1 MTGHPVCDEE
11 EYRRA
16 AEAAAKMLA
25 RRPLSAAMLQ
35 KKLRDKQFCEQAA
48 DYAAERMR
56 VLGAIDDAAFAELV
70 VRSYARKGC
79 GILRIRQE
87 LRARGVSDADAAAAL
102 EEFEPNQEKMLALLD
117 RRLHGD
123 LSDRRECEKAMAA
136 LQRRGFTYS
145 EIREAMEAY
154 RLQSADNQ

>member
-1 MTGHPVCDEE
+1 MTGQPACDEE

-48 DYAAERMR
+48 DYAVERMR

-117 RRLHGD
+117 RRLCGD

-154 RLQSADNQ
+154 RLQSAENQ